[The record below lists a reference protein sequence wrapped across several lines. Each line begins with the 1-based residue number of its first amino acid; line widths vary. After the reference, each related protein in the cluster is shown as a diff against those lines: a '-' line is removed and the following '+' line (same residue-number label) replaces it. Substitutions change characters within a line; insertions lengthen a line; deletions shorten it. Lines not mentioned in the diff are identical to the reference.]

1 MSTFVSL
8 GWSEIFAHHFEPYR
22 QEGFSAGRITLEQKN
37 LYMVATE
44 PHGEIPAVVTGKLLH
59 EALSREDLPVV
70 GDWVVVRIA
79 DTEEPQATI
88 HAVLPRASKLS
99 RQAPGK
105 ACEEQTI
112 AANIDIAFLL
122 MGLDGNYN
130 LRRMERH
137 LLQTR
142 KNNVRPV
149 VLLTKADVRSDVDA
163 CVCEVTAV
171 AAGAPVHAIS
181 TLTGAGLS
189 ALSSYLQPGT
199 TIALLGSSGV
209 GKSTL
214 LNHLFGNEAMRT
226 QTVRSDDSSRG
237 RHTTSHRQLFLLPSG
252 AALIDTPGMR
262 ELQLWGDEE
271 GLLDTFPEIE
281 ALSRGCRFGDCQH
294 RDEPDCAVRAAL
306 QTGELTPGRL
316 ENYQKMQRELQRL
329 AAKTDRLEEQALKRK
344 SKEIPKAAKSLKKR
358 PGK

>member
-8 GWSEIFAHHFEPYR
+8 GWSEIYAHHFETYR
-22 QEGFSAGRITLEQKN
+22 QDGFSPGRITLQQKN
-37 LYMVATE
+37 LYLVATE
-44 PHGEIPAVVTGKLLH
+44 SYGEIPAVVTGKLLH
-59 EALSREDLPVV
+59 DTLTRESLPVV
-70 GDWVVVRIA
+70 GDWVVVRIT
-79 DTEEPQATI
+79 DTAEPQVTI
-88 HAVLPRASKLS
+88 HAVLPRVSKLS
-99 RQAPGK
+99 RQAPGRGRG
-105 ACEEQTI
+105 EQTI

-122 MGLDGNYN
+122 TGLDGNYN
-130 LRRMERH
+130 LRRIERH

-149 VLLTKADVRSDVDA
+149 VLLTKADLRSDVDS
-163 CVCEVTAV
+163 CVREVTAV
-171 AAGAPVHAIS
+171 AGGAPVHVIS

-189 ALSSYLQPGT
+189 ALSAYLQPGT

-214 LNHLFGNEAMRT
+214 LNHLLGNEVMRT
-226 QTVRSDDSSRG
+226 QTVRLDDSSRG

-262 ELQLWGDEE
+262 ELQLWGDED

-281 ALSRGCRFGDCQH
+281 ELSRRCRFADCQH
-294 RDEPDCAVRAAL
+294 REEPDCAVQAAL
-306 QTGELTPGRL
+306 RTGDLQPGRF
-316 ENYQKMQRELQRL
+316 ENYQKMQCELQRV
-329 AAKTDRLEEQALKRK
+329 AAKTDRLAEQALKRK
-344 SKEIPKAAKSLKKR
+344 SKEIPKAARALRKG